1 MPYYRGVVVQQE
13 KTQESLECT
22 IKDLQNQV
30 HELEA
35 ENYLLREQIVRKE
48 QFTAMIAHDLR
59 GPLAPILNYA
69 QMLARQTY
77 SSDDSEATLNK
88 KSAAIQRQTSIIV
101 SQARRMNRQINDLL
115 DVGRFS
121 SSQFSLIREQ
131 CDIVT
136 LAKEV
141 VEQLRPVAPYH
152 VITIKTPDKPLVG
165 NWDAGRL
172 QQTLGNLLDNAIKYS
187 GEGTTITV
195 TVSEVD
201 NYARVSVNNQGISI
215 PSADIGLLFQPY
227 TRLPSSQHQQGSG
240 LGLFISKS
248 IIEAHGGSL
257 RLEPRHDES
266 HPEYMKGT
274 TFTFEVPLPN

>member
-1 MPYYRGVVVQQE
+1 MQQE
-13 KTQESLECT
+13 KTKQLLERIVQE
-22 IKDLQNQV
+22 LQSQV
-30 HELEA
+30 DALQT
-35 ENYLLREQIVRKE
+35 ENYLLHEQVVRRE

-69 QMLARQTY
+69 QMLARQTH
-77 SSDDSEATLNK
+77 SPGDSEATINK
-88 KSAAIQRQTSIIV
+88 KNAAIERQTNIII

-115 DVGRFS
+115 DAGRLS
-121 SSQFSLIREQ
+121 SNQFSLIRES
-131 CDIVT
+131 CDIVA

-141 VEQLRPVAPYH
+141 VEQLRPLAPYH
-152 VITIKTPDKPLVG
+152 TITLRTREKPLIG
-165 NWDAGRL
+165 KWDAGRL

-201 NYARVSVNNQGISI
+201 NQARVSVNNQGMPI
-215 PSADIGLLFQPY
+215 PSSDIDRLFRPY

-248 IIEAHGGSL
+248 IVEAHGGSL
-257 RLEPRHDES
+257 RLESNNEETSTEH
-266 HPEYMKGT
+266 MKGT
-274 TFTFEVPLPN
+274 TFTFELPITS

>member
-1 MPYYRGVVVQQE
+1 MQQE
-13 KTQESLECT
+13 KTQESLERT
-22 IKDLQNQV
+22 VKDLQNQV

-77 SSDDSEATLNK
+77 SPDDSEAVLNK
-88 KSAAIQRQTSIIV
+88 KSAAIQRQTSIII

-115 DVGRFS
+115 DVGRLS
-121 SSQFSLIREQ
+121 SSHFSLIREQ
-131 CDIVT
+131 CDIVA

-152 VITIKTPDKPLVG
+152 TITIKTPAKPLVG

-172 QQTLGNLLDNAIKYS
+172 QQTLGQS
-187 GEGTTITV
+187 
-195 TVSEVD
+195 
-201 NYARVSVNNQGISI
+201 
-215 PSADIGLLFQPY
+215 
-227 TRLPSSQHQQGSG
+227 
-240 LGLFISKS
+240 LGQC
-248 IIEAHGGSL
+248 H
-257 RLEPRHDES
+257 
-266 HPEYMKGT
+266 
-274 TFTFEVPLPN
+274 